1 VEAWRA
7 AAAGWERQ
15 AARSRDA
22 TRHLDERLVA
32 LLAPGPGETV
42 LELAA
47 GPGDTG
53 FIAAGHLGSTGLLLS
68 TDVAQEM
75 VDAARRRAAELGVE
89 NVEFR
94 VEDASAI
101 GLPDSTV
108 DGVLCRFGV
117 MLVPDP
123 SRALAEIARVL
134 RPEGRA
140 ALAVWASS
148 DANDWMTAAV
158 RSAVELGFTERPD
171 PTAPGPFRLADVDE
185 LRRLVAEAGLRV
197 AALEDVPIL
206 WRAASLEEWWQ
217 TIRDLSRM
225 LSTLLER
232 LTPEEGQAV
241 RDGAGRRLS
250 QYVAED
256 GSLEVPGLARV
267 VLAVRDG

>member
-1 VEAWRA
+1 ME
-7 AAAGWERQ
+7 
-15 AARSRDA
+15 
-22 TRHLDERLVA
+22 
-32 LLAPGPGETV
+32 LLAPAPGETV

-53 FIAAGHLGSTGLLLS
+53 FIAAERLGSKGLLLS
-68 TDVAQEM
+68 TDVAPEM
-75 VDAARRRAAELGVE
+75 VGAARRRAAALGVE

-101 GLPDSTV
+101 SLPDAAV

-134 RPEGRA
+134 RPGGRA

-148 DANDWMTAAV
+148 DANDWMTAAG
-158 RSAVELGFTERPD
+158 RSAVALGFSERPD
-171 PTAPGPFRLADVDE
+171 PAAPGPFRLADPDE
-185 LRRLVAEAGLRV
+185 LRRLFTDAGLQV
-197 AALEDVPIL
+197 GTLADVPIL
-206 WRAASLEEWWQ
+206 WRAASLDDWWQ
-217 TIRDLSRM
+217 HIRDLSRM

-241 RDGAGRRLS
+241 REGAGERLAR
-250 QYVAED
+250 YVAED

-267 VLAVRDG
+267 VLAVRDA